1 MLNSS
6 VDSLCI
12 YTLLQLNRR
21 KPNCKHKMISAQKQS
36 LKVKIRIEHE
46 VKQKKKKIG
55 TSLSNNKI
63 KLEPTQKS
71 IPTTHN
77 SQITIPKQK
86 LTMEQCAYIKV
97 QLKQHRLY
105 KVTNY

>member
-1 MLNSS
+1 MLSSS

-21 KPNCKHKMISAQKQS
+21 KPNCKHTMISVQKQS
-36 LKVKIRIEHE
+36 LKVKIHIEHD
-46 VKQKKKKIG
+46 VKQKKLG

-63 KLEPTQKS
+63 KLEPMQKS

-77 SQITIPKQK
+77 SQTTIPKQK
-86 LTMEQCAYIKV
+86 LTMEQCAYT
-97 QLKQHRLY
+97 QRF
-105 KVTNY
+105 N